1 MPFFVP
7 DISAYQT
14 SVNFAAITARND
26 IAGVILKATQGM
38 QYAPAWFVENFPRAR
53 AAAGARYGSTF
64 FRGVYHFGMPN
75 WRGDQ
80 QADYCMA
87 HIQRAGGLGSGDMP
101 IAWDLESSSNTTWT
115 SVQQIVD
122 ISSQFSERIKQ
133 HTGKQATLYA
143 GSLIRDKGIKHHMG
157 FGKLWTPHL
166 DMSKAGWSLSQ
177 YALWQYAGGNGFY
190 NPAYSAYGFP
200 LVIPGFIGGG
210 QVQTDMNVVM
220 KNGAFASSMSDV
232 SSALVG
238 GLSLTLLLGAAAL
251 AYMAT
256 R

>member
-14 SVNFAAITARND
+14 TVNFAAITSRSD

-38 QYAPAWFVENFPRAR
+38 QYAPQWFVDNFPRAR
-53 AAAGARYGSTF
+53 AQAGSRYGSTF

-87 HIQRAGGLGSGDMP
+87 HIQRAGGLGAGDMP
-101 IAWDLESSSNTTWT
+101 VAWDLENSSNTSW
-115 SVQQIVD
+115 SSQQQIID
-122 ISSQFSERIKQ
+122 ISSQFAERIKQ
-133 HTGKQATLYA
+133 HTGKQAVLYA
-143 GSLIRDKGIKHHMG
+143 GALIRDQGIKHHMG

-166 DMSKAGWSLSQ
+166 DMSKAGWPRTQ
-177 YALWQYAGGNGFY
+177 YTLWQYAGGNGFY
-190 NPAYSAYGFP
+190 NPAYSSYGFP
-200 LVIPGFIGGG
+200 LTIPGFIGGG
-210 QVQTDMNVVM
+210 QTQTDMNVVM
-220 KNGAFASSMSDV
+220 KNGTFASSMSDV
-232 SSALVG
+232 SSALMG
-238 GLSLTLLLGAAAL
+238 GISIALLLGAAAL
-251 AYMAT
+251 AYFAT